1 MALSEA
7 KYQAKIIKAL
17 EAKGYYVLKLIQTNK
32 NGIADI
38 LALKHCEVWF
48 IEVKGEKGKIAPL
61 QRYRADEVKSLK
73 FKHDFT
79 FSGDDFLD
87 KLKDQNDV
95 K

>member
-17 EAKGYYVLKLIQTNK
+17 EARGYYVLKLIQTNK

-48 IEVKGEKGKIAPL
+48 IEVKGDKGKIAPL
-61 QRYRADEVKSLK
+61 QKYRASEVESFN
-73 FKHDFT
+73 FKHSFT

-87 KLKDQNDV
+87 KLRGQNHV